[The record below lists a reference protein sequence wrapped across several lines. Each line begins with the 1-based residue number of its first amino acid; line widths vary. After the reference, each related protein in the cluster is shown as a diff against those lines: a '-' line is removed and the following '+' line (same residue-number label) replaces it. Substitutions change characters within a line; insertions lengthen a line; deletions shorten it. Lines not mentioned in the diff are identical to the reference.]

1 MTTAVPRQRDRSRTT
16 ETWVSHR
23 RARRLWVAGLVTVL
37 AGPALLWLLTA
48 GPQPLGRELSVT
60 SGLVALSGLVVT
72 ATLPSRL
79 RGLSRALGLET
90 LLHLHRQLG
99 VLTGAAVALHVA
111 CAVGADPARISA
123 PNPRAMAATAAAVA
137 IAVLLLLALRRHR
150 SSQPHEV
157 WRWVHLV
164 LAAAVV
170 GGSALH
176 VLWLNNLVNDPLMG
190 PVLAILGLLLLAV
203 LVVRWGCRGVFE
215 HEGRMRVRAVR
226 RESETVSTLV
236 LDGRSRHAGA
246 WFRPGQ
252 FAWLRLERYSVEE
265 HPFTIASSAHQAGR
279 VEFTIRHTGDFAD
292 RLRRLP
298 RGSTV
303 WVDGPYGSFTTDA
316 VPSAG
321 YVLIAGGVGITPMM
335 SMLRTAADRGD
346 PRPYRLVV
354 HARDRADLLFRA
366 ELAELRT
373 RLDLEVTEVLRTP
386 ALDWDGA
393 TGPIDTAL
401 LAAVLTDLDPR
412 HRQPPHRLDY
422 FICGRPSLVTDVLDT
437 LTALGVPDD
446 RVHTEQFAHI

>member
-1 MTTAVPRQRDRSRTT
+1 MTAPVPGRDRQRDADAW
-16 ETWVSHR
+16 ESHR
-23 RARRLWVAGLVTVL
+23 RARRIWAAVLVFLL
-37 AGPALLWLLTA
+37 AGPALLWAVTS
-48 GPQPLGRELSVT
+48 GPQPVWHELSEVT
-60 SGLVALSGLVVT
+60 GLVALSALVVT
-72 ATLPSRL
+72 ATLPSRV

-90 LLHLHRQLG
+90 LLDLHRQLG
-99 VLTGAAVALHVA
+99 VVTGAAVALHLA
-111 CAVGADPARISA
+111 CVIAADPSRIGLLLPLIAPARA
-123 PNPRAMAATAAAVA
+123 QAAVFGSVA
-137 IAVLLLLALRRHR
+137 LGVLLLLALRRHR
-150 SSQPHEV
+150 SSQPHEI

-170 GGSALH
+170 GGAALH
-176 VLWLNNLVNDPLMG
+176 VLWLGNMVADPLMG
-190 PVLAILGLLLLAV
+190 PVLAVLGLLLTAV
-203 LVVRWGCRGVFE
+203 LVLRWGLRGVFE
-215 HEGRMRVRAVR
+215 HEGRMVVRAVR
-226 RESETVSTLV
+226 RESATVSTLV
-236 LDGRSRHAGA
+236 LAGRSRHASA

-265 HPFTIASSAHQAGR
+265 HPFTIASSAHEAGR
-279 VEFTIRHTGDFAD
+279 VEFTLRHTGDFAD

-366 ELAELRT
+366 ELSQLRT
-373 RLDLEVTEVLRTP
+373 RLDLEVTEVLRRP
-386 ALDWDGA
+386 ELDWDGA

-401 LAAVLTDLDPR
+401 LAAVLTDLNTPGT
-412 HRQPPHRLDY
+412 RLDY
-422 FICGRPSLVTDVLDT
+422 FICGRPSLVTDVLNT
-437 LTALGVPDD
+437 LAALGVPND
-446 RVHTEQFAHI
+446 RVHTEQFAPL